1 MWGCDEGLGEW
12 IAHGYI
18 LMKKKGICMWMYKIY
33 QDKKN
38 AAPIGKC
45 TELIF
50 KSTRFE
56 EGKEL
61 KGKWQLASEENENET

>member
-1 MWGCDEGLGEW
+1 
-12 IAHGYI
+12 
-18 LMKKKGICMWMYKIY
+18 MWMYKIY

-50 KSTRFE
+50 KTTRFE